1 MKQYSLYDSLHLFYF
16 YVFTLPSAPR
26 STKPWITGN
35 KLNCRGTMS
44 PNSMETVFFGP
55 STGNTAKCSGGTV
68 SRLAQAKQ
76 VNIYFKIN

>member
-1 MKQYSLYDSLHLFYF
+1 MYF
-16 YVFTLPSAPR
+16 FSEFKLKTYKKISNSAPR

-44 PNSMETVFFGP
+44 PNSMETIFFGP
-55 STGNTAKCSGGTV
+55 ITGNSAKCSGGPV

-76 VNIYFKIN
+76 VTTIFT